1 MHVDRNRHHHPGIRY
16 PRHRSHV
23 RRGFA
28 AGLLL
33 LIASVGGVVLAADFD
48 EKLKAPLMKD
58 AGTLRTQAQSFSA
71 RFGEL
76 KGAGS
81 EQLITNGS
89 LAGER
94 FDLAWQIQQA
104 IDTHRPLGDLSA
116 IGLVSRDDG
125 TYEINLNAFPQW
137 NRLDQS
143 CVAVLPQL
151 NWDTFA
157 RQLVNRGMAPNETAK
172 LRQYIS
178 THDARAAAGA
188 RTLPISLSFSRLI
201 RKYDK
206 VKRPVPDSVVLSYV
220 YQRARADAEATREW
234 TEGLLKSVEAQS
246 ARVLL
251 STLGEGKAS
260 SIWAPSDQAAGIV
273 EILESVR
280 LPNFEELA
288 TAQSRGEAP

>member
-1 MHVDRNRHHHPGIRY
+1 MHVERNRHHYPGIHH
-16 PRHRSHV
+16 PRHRPPV

-28 AGLLL
+28 ASLLL
-33 LIASVGGVVLAADFD
+33 LLASAGGVVLAADFD
-48 EKLKAPLMKD
+48 EKLKVPLMKD

-71 RFGEL
+71 RFNEL
-76 KGAGS
+76 ESAGV
-81 EQLITNGS
+81 EQLITNRT

-104 IDTHRPLGDLSA
+104 IDTHRPLGDVSV
-116 IGLVSRDDG
+116 IGLVSRGDG
-125 TYEINLNAFPQW
+125 SYKIDLNKFPQW

-143 CVAVLPQL
+143 FVAILPQL
-151 NWDTFA
+151 NWDAFA
-157 RQLVNRGMAPNETAK
+157 QQLVNRGMAPNETAK
-172 LRQYIS
+172 LRQYIA

-188 RTLPISLSFSRLI
+188 RMLPISLSFSGLV

-206 VKRPVPDSVVLSYV
+206 IKRPVPDSVVLAYV

-251 STLGEGKAS
+251 STLSEGEAS
-260 SIWAPSDQAAGIV
+260 SIWAPSDQAAGIA
-273 EILESVR
+273 EILKSVR

-288 TAQSRGEAP
+288 TAQSRGEIP